1 MAFRD
6 TVFPVGQECKP
17 SCNDLGRE
25 IAINV
30 FNGSLVDTRY
40 ETTSHNPLTQTDR
53 NVMLKDTIKL
63 PRNKRFAEQAKAT
76 KAVLKLDADIAN
88 ATKDLAVQLHKADW
102 FRTCCMIALR
112 VNDCTTLA
120 LVTALNDVIQAGR
133 NIEAAQRKRISAA
146 IGSPTVAE
154 WVNAGNGCKSGNA
167 VKKMLAKRDI
177 TSLHSLR
184 KELARIAKSEK
195 ADKTE
200 ADILAEL
207 VEANENGR
215 SELGILDPHGVDG
228 LQGLFDKMRKLIREC
243 ESVPTEDAPI
253 LEAAILAGF
262 NKFTA
267 AGEKREIAIEKAEAK
282 AERQA
287 QKKAA

>member
-1 MAFRD
+1 MSKD
-6 TVFPVGQECKP
+6 
-17 SCNDLGRE
+17 
-25 IAINV
+25 NV
-30 FNGSLVDTRY
+30 
-40 ETTSHNPLTQTDR
+40 
-53 NVMLKDTIKL
+53 KL

-76 KAVLKLDADIAN
+76 KAVLKLDADIVN
-88 ATKDLAVQLHKADW
+88 ATKVLASQLHKAEW
-102 FRTCCMIALR
+102 LQTCCFIALR

-120 LVTALNDVIQAGR
+120 LVTTLNDVIQAGR
-133 NIEAAQRKRISAA
+133 NIKSAQRKRISTA
-146 IGSPTVAE
+146 IGSPIVAE
-154 WVNAGNGCKSGNA
+154 WVNEGKGCKSGKA
-167 VKKMLAKRDI
+167 VQKMLAKRDI

-215 SELGILDPHGVDG
+215 SQLGISDPSGQDG
-228 LQGLFDKMRKLIREC
+228 LQGLFDTCSQAAGDC
-243 ESVPTEDAPI
+243 ESVPTEDMPI
-253 LEAAILAGF
+253 FEAGILLAIRKVVEAGDKR
-262 NKFTA
+262 NK
-267 AGEKREIAIEKAEAK
+267 AIEKAEAK